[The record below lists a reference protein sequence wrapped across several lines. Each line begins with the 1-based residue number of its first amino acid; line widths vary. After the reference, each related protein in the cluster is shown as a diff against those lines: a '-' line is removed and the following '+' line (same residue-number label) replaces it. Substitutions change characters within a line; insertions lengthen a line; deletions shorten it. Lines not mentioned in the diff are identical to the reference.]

1 LANYEVSHSCEKKVI
16 QDMKT
21 WSIFIVAILIALIST
36 VSAQNP
42 LDAVAGSLQEKVNSA
57 GFELQQKAAMHVM
70 EGNLTQ
76 EHITQDLNAAKEDLK
91 GRALEKANQSLN
103 LTSEQIEQKAKEE
116 LQNQINQM
124 AKQPGFEGFLA
135 IVGILA
141 AALFMRRF

>member
-1 LANYEVSHSCEKKVI
+1 MI
-16 QDMKT
+16 RDMKT
-21 WSIFIVAILIALIST
+21 WSIIIVAILIALIST

-57 GFELQQKAAMHVM
+57 GSDLQQKAVQHVM

-91 GRALEKANQSLN
+91 GQAVEKVNQSLN
-103 LTSEQIEQKAKEE
+103 VTSEQLEQKAKEE
-116 LQNQINQM
+116 LQNQINQR

-135 IVGILA
+135 VTGILA
-141 AALFMRRF
+141 VALLMRRF